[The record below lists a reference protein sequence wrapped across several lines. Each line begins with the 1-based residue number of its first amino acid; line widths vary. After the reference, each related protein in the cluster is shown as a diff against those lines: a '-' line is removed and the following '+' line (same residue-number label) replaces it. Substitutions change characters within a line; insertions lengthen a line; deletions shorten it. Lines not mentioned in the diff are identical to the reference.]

1 MSEALHYV
9 FYFVLAGALSIVIT
23 PWIMKLAAHIGAI
36 DKPDER
42 KIHDHPMP
50 RLGGVGIF
58 ISVALTLAVAV
69 SFDPMG
75 MELFTGKGY
84 NLYLLGAA
92 FLMVLCLGIW
102 DDMKQLKPGP
112 KFIVQ
117 TLVATLVYF
126 AGFRLDAVGH
136 PLGAGMVGLGLF
148 EFPATILWIVGVTNA
163 LNLIDGLDGLASGV
177 AMISSLTIFAISL
190 SFGNSNAA
198 FASLLIAGAAAGF
211 LRYNFHPA
219 KIFLGDSGSLFLGLS
234 LATFSMH
241 TSAKIST
248 VYTLLVPVF
257 ALGLPLLDTGLSM
270 LRRFLSPFL
279 PNTWDGDVNL
289 GMFKS
294 IFMPDRR
301 HIHHQ
306 LMAKGYSHRKVV
318 LVLYAISLALGV
330 GAFLISLADTL
341 PMIMGILMIVGA
353 AMYFG
358 LRHLSYGEMAI
369 HRNGILLG
377 IYIHVYKWP
386 IIKRA
391 WFQSLM
397 DTLFAAAS
405 LALAF
410 ALAAPAVL
418 ANRPAF
424 IPVAGAV
431 IAAQIAVLW
440 ISGLYKETTRQLGI
454 GDALRTLRC
463 LAFAAVAAVA
473 VVDLMSAQPMAAS
486 MTIGILDLF
495 FLLSM
500 AGLSRFSFS
509 VLTHLLHK
517 DTSGKRTAL
526 VFGADHRGTLAVQAL
541 LNSEALQLAPV
552 GFLDNDPELEGKHL
566 NGYPILGTHWKLP
579 QILQRIKIDEIIV
592 PSGYLETEVMAQI
605 QAVARAHNIHVHR
618 LEWQLTEFTPQAKG
632 KEQLRREFYIAKN
645 EGAPV
650 RSRDAQSRK

>member
-1 MSEALHYV
+1 VTESLHYV
-9 FYFVLAGALSIVIT
+9 FYFVLAATLSIIVT
-23 PWIMKLAAHIGAI
+23 PWIMKLAGKIGAI

-42 KIHDHPMP
+42 KIHARPMP

-58 ISVALTLAVAV
+58 ISVALTLAVAIT
-69 SFDPMG
+69 FDPMG

-84 NLYLLGAA
+84 NLYLLGLA
-92 FLMVLCLGIW
+92 FLLVLALGIW

-117 TLVATLVYF
+117 TFVATLVYF

-136 PLGAGMVGLGLF
+136 PLGTGMVGLGLF
-148 EFPATILWIVGVTNA
+148 EFPATVIWIVGVTNA
-163 LNLIDGLDGLASGV
+163 LNLIDGLDGLAAGV
-177 AMISSLTIFAISL
+177 ATISSLTIFAISL

-318 LVLYAISLALGV
+318 LLLYSISLALGV

-341 PMIMGILMIVGA
+341 PMIMGILLMVGA

-377 IYIHVYKWP
+377 LYIHVYKWP

-391 WFQSLM
+391 WFQSIL
-397 DTLFAAAS
+397 DTFFATAS
-405 LALAF
+405 LTIAF
-410 ALAAPAVL
+410 ALAAPALL
-418 ANRPAF
+418 ANRPEFGTLA
-424 IPVAGAV
+424 AAA
-431 IAAQIAVLW
+431 IAIQIVVFW
-440 ISGLYKETTRQLGI
+440 VSGLYKQTTRQLGT

-463 LAFAAVAAVA
+463 LIIAAIATIAVIDVLA
-473 VVDLMSAQPMAAS
+473 VLPFTGAL
-486 MTIGILDLF
+486 TIGILDLF

-500 AGLSRFSFS
+500 VGVSRFSFS
-509 VLTHLLHK
+509 MLTHLLHR
-517 DTSGKRTAL
+517 DTAGKRTAL
-526 VFGADHRGTLAVQAL
+526 IYGADHRGSLAVQAL
-541 LNSEALQLAPV
+541 LNSDAMQLAPV
-552 GFLDNDPELEGKHL
+552 GFLDSDPELEGKIL

-579 QILQRIKIDEIIV
+579 QILQKMNIDEIVV
-592 PSGYLETEVMAQI
+592 PSGDLDTEVMAQI
-605 QAVARAHNIHVHR
+605 QAVARAHNLPVHR
-618 LEWQLTEFTPQAKG
+618 LDWQLSEFTVQTKG
-632 KEQLRREFYIAKN
+632 KEQLRREFYLAKN
-645 EGAPV
+645 EGVP
-650 RSRDAQSRK
+650 AQSKNSQPKK

>member
-1 MSEALHYV
+1 
-9 FYFVLAGALSIVIT
+9 
-23 PWIMKLAAHIGAI
+23 
-36 DKPDER
+36 
-42 KIHDHPMP
+42 
-50 RLGGVGIF
+50 
-58 ISVALTLAVAV
+58 
-69 SFDPMG
+69 
-75 MELFTGKGY
+75 
-84 NLYLLGAA
+84 
-92 FLMVLCLGIW
+92 
-102 DDMKQLKPGP
+102 
-112 KFIVQ
+112 
-117 TLVATLVYF
+117 ATLVYF

-136 PLGAGMVGLGLF
+136 PLGMGMVGLGLF
-148 EFPATILWIVGVTNA
+148 EFPATVLWIVGVTNA

-198 FASLLIAGAAAGF
+198 FAALLIAGAAAGF

-318 LVLYAISLALGV
+318 LVLYSISLALGV

-341 PMIMGILMIVGA
+341 PMIMAILMMVGA

-377 IYIHVYKWP
+377 VYIHVYKWP

-391 WFQSLM
+391 WFQSIM
-397 DTLFAAAS
+397 DTLFAGAS
-405 LALAF
+405 ITLAL

-418 ANRPAF
+418 ASRPEFWTLAS
-424 IPVAGAV
+424 AA
-431 IAAQIAVLW
+431 IATQIAVFW

-463 LAFAAVAAVA
+463 LFIAALATVA
-473 VVDLMSAQPMAAS
+473 VVDVISSLNFASAL
-486 MTIGILDLF
+486 TIGILDLF

-500 AGLSRFSFS
+500 VGISRFSFS
-509 VLTHLLHK
+509 MLTHLLHR
-517 DTSGKRTAL
+517 DTSGKKTAL
-526 VFGADHRGTLAVQAL
+526 IYGADHRGTLAVQAL
-541 LNSEALQLAPV
+541 LGSDALQLAPV
-552 GFLDNDPELEGKHL
+552 GFLDNDPELEGKNL

-579 QILQRIKIDEIIV
+579 QILRRMKIDQIVV
-592 PSGYLETEVMAQI
+592 PSGDLETEVMAQI
-605 QAVARAHNIHVHR
+605 QSVARAFGIPVQR
-618 LEWQLTEFTPQAKG
+618 LEWQLTEITAPAKG
-632 KEQLRREFYIAKN
+632 KEQLRREFYMAKN
-645 EGAPV
+645 EGAPAQTK
-650 RSRDAQSRK
+650 DAQSKK

>member
-1 MSEALHYV
+1 MSDTLHYV
-9 FYFVLAGALSIVIT
+9 FYFVLAATLSIIVT
-23 PWIMKLAAHIGAI
+23 PWIMKLAAKIGAI

-42 KIHDHPMP
+42 KIHARPMP

-58 ISVALTLAVAV
+58 ISVALTIGAAVA
-69 SFDPMG
+69 FDPMG

-84 NLYLLGAA
+84 NLYLLASA
-92 FLMVLCLGIW
+92 FILVLALGIW
-102 DDMKQLKPGP
+102 DDMKQLKPGL
-112 KFIVQ
+112 KFVVQ

-126 AGFRLDAVGH
+126 AGFRLDTVGH
-136 PLGAGMVGLGLF
+136 PLGNGMVGLGIF
-148 EFPATILWIVGVTNA
+148 EFPATVLWVVGVTNA

-198 FASLLIAGAAAGF
+198 FASLLIAGATAGF
-211 LRYNFHPA
+211 LRFNFHPA

-318 LVLYAISLALGV
+318 LLLYSISLALGI
-330 GAFLISLADTL
+330 GAFLISVADTL

-353 AMYFG
+353 AIYFG

-377 IYIHVYKWP
+377 VYINVYKWP

-391 WFQSLM
+391 WFQSIM
-397 DTLFAAAS
+397 DTIFASAS
-405 LALAF
+405 LTFAF
-410 ALAAPAVL
+410 ALAAPGAL
-418 ANRPAF
+418 STHTGF
-424 IPVAGAV
+424 WTLAGATIATQV
-431 IAAQIAVLW
+431 IVFW
-440 ISGLYKETTRQLGI
+440 VSGLYKETTRQLGI
-454 GDALRTLRC
+454 GDALRTFRC
-463 LAFAAVAAVA
+463 LVLAVAASITFVGA
-473 VVDLMSAQPMAAS
+473 MATVTLSAGL
-486 MTIGILDLF
+486 TFGILDLF
-495 FLLSM
+495 FLLGTM
-500 AGLSRFSFS
+500 GFSRFSFS
-509 VLTHLLHK
+509 ILTHLLHK
-517 DTSGKRTAL
+517 ETAGKKTAL
-526 VFGADHRGTLAVQAL
+526 VYGADHRGTLTVQAL
-541 LNSEALQLAPV
+541 LNSDVLGISPV
-552 GFLDNDPELEGKHL
+552 GFLDSDPELEGKNL

-579 QILQRIKIDEIIV
+579 QVLRRMKIDQIVV
-592 PSGYLETEVMAQI
+592 PSGDLDTEVMAQI
-605 QAVARAHNIHVHR
+605 SAVAKAHGILVQR
-618 LEWQLTEFTPQAKG
+618 LEWQLADFSVQAKG
-632 KEQLRREFYIAKN
+632 KEQLRREFYLAKK
-645 EGAPV
+645 EADPV
-650 RSRDAQSRK
+650 RVRTDQPGK